1 MGMLSGLLP
10 SNSSDNN
17 TGKPNPSTT
26 CENQTPLSPEFSS
39 SLKLMLLTV
48 LHPLTVPF
56 AQAWLVHEYK
66 KCLSTSSALIY
77 LSLSP
82 SVSPRE
88 SSYAFTTLVCDMIY
102 KKKKLQ
108 IMYIDIDRYIYIFI
122 FINIKLHTYL
132 HFSISFKTCSF
143 HTPKK
148 CAFFQGNLANQS
160 NSSPAIFMTFG
171 DVFPGFPA
179 RKCLNSALRKWRALG
194 EGGIWCL
201 EKGMIKRY
209 GTLPE
214 IDIIW
219 HSCIAGLTHSW
230 GSLFYNHFPLIG
242 KGEIPNL

>member
-77 LSLSP
+77 LSLSLCL
-82 SVSPRE
+82 SARVVICFHNFSLWHDIQE
-88 SSYAFTTLVCDMIY
+88 
-102 KKKKLQ
+102 KKAANNV
-108 IMYIDIDRYIYIFI
+108 YRYRYIYIYLFI